1 MYGRTVDKKYS
12 DRKNFGRTFPY
23 QKTNDTVMSTVQKKA
38 PSVVDIAT
46 NDKNF
51 STLVSALQAAGL
63 VDTLKG
69 GGPFTVFAPTNA
81 AFEDLSESVLE
92 DLMKPTNK
100 TRLQNL
106 LKNHVIEGRRR
117 ARDVAESS
125 SLTPMSGKR
134 LHIRTNEDQQVR
146 IGDATVR
153 QTNLDAENG
162 IVHVIDRILR

>member
-1 MYGRTVDKKYS
+1 MVELLTKDTPIEKTS
-12 DRKNFGRTFPY
+12 DGLPPIK
-23 QKTNDTVMSTVQKKA
+23 KTNDTIMSTVQKKA

-69 GGPFTVFAPTNA
+69 DGPFTVFAPTNA

-92 DLMKPTNK
+92 DMMKPTNK

-153 QTNLDAENG
+153 QTDLDAENG
-162 IVHVIDRILR
+162 IVHVIDRVLR